1 MIDLRRLLLVLALG
15 SCAGCGSGETASSPA
30 PGVDASPDGQADGEV
45 DGEVD
50 AEAGV
55 PDAAS
60 EADAQEAA
68 AVTAI
73 QFLERN
79 RAVVVEAGSDHLA
92 FPDVTRLSD
101 GRILLVYRRGA
112 THVDTTGRIMK
123 VFGGADGVTWSSE
136 EVLYDEPDIDDR
148 DPSVTTLEDGTVVLN
163 YFQYLKLSAGV
174 TLHENFVGGSL
185 DDGATFSA
193 FEKVGPGPMAVDNPT
208 LQDGLWV
215 DDQGEP
221 IWVNASSS
229 AVVSHGGELLLPNYG
244 GMALNLGNL
253 ATHPRS
259 RISLFWAPGL
269 GSGWTETVVEP
280 DLATDT
286 WLMEPALIELP
297 NGRLLMQVRTAEGTS
312 PGSPGNLWQT
322 LSEDGGQSWSP
333 YEDLG
338 FIGHA
343 PELLRLHNGVL
354 VSAFREIND
363 AYTKE
368 WVSMMY
374 SLNDGETWS
383 DRIQVRDCGA
393 SECGYP
399 GLLEL
404 EGDVLLMVYYAPG
417 GESVDAVVFDF
428 VAE

>member
-1 MIDLRRLLLVLALG
+1 VIVGRRLVLVLALG
-15 SCAGCGSGETASSPA
+15 SFAGCGPGDTRSSPA
-30 PGVDASPDGQADGEV
+30 PEADASPEAGT
-45 DGEVD
+45 D
-50 AEAGV
+50 AEAGAA
-55 PDAAS
+55 DAA
-60 EADAQEAA
+60 DASPEVDVQDAN
-68 AVTAI
+68 VPISAI
-73 QFLERN
+73 QFQERT
-79 RAVVVEAGSDHLA
+79 RTVVVEAGSDHLA
-92 FPDVTRLSD
+92 FPDVARLSD

-112 THVDTTGRIMK
+112 THVDATGRIMK
-123 VFGGADGVTWSSE
+123 VFGSADGASWSQE
-136 EVLYDEPDIDDR
+136 EVLYDEPGIDDR

-174 TLHENFVGGSL
+174 TVHENFVGGSS
-185 DDGATFSA
+185 DDGATFSV

-208 LQDGLWV
+208 LQDELWV

-229 AVVSHGGELLLPNYG
+229 SVVWHGGGLVLPSYG

-253 ATHPRS
+253 AAHPRS
-259 RISLFWAPGL
+259 RLSLFRASAL
-269 GSGWTETVVEP
+269 GSDWTETTVEP
-280 DLATDT
+280 ERATDT
-286 WLMEPALIELP
+286 WLMEPAVIVLP
-297 NGRLLMQVRTAEGTS
+297 DDGLLMHVRTAAGTS

-322 LSEDGGQSWSP
+322 VSDDGGQSWSP

-343 PELLRLHNGVL
+343 PELLRLRNGLL

-374 SLNDGETWS
+374 SLDDGETWS
-383 DRIQVRDCGA
+383 DRIRVRDCGA

-404 EGDVLLMVYYAPG
+404 EGDALLMVYYAPG

-428 VAE
+428 VSE

>member
-1 MIDLRRLLLVLALG
+1 MTVPHRFLLVLGLASL
-15 SCAGCGSGETASSPA
+15 AGCSSENAASSPA
-30 PGVDASPDGQADGEV
+30 PGGDASPDGHADVETGA
-45 DGEVD
+45 DTG
-50 AEAGV
+50 A
-55 PDAAS
+55 PDAS
-60 EADAQEAA
+60 PEADAQEAA
-68 AVTAI
+68 TPVTAI
-73 QFLERN
+73 QFQERS
-79 RAVVVEAGSDHLA
+79 RVVVVEAGSDHLA

-101 GRILLVYRRGA
+101 GRLFLVYRRGA
-112 THVDTTGRIMK
+112 THVDATGRIMK
-123 VFGGADGVTWSSE
+123 VFGSADGASWSPE

-148 DPSVTTLEDGTVVLN
+148 DPSVTTIEDGTVVLN
-163 YFQYLKLSAGV
+163 YFQYRKLSAGV
-174 TLHENFVGGSL
+174 TLHENFVGGSS
-185 DDGATFSA
+185 DDGATFSV
-193 FEKVGPGPMAVDNPT
+193 FEKVGSGPMAVSNPT

-229 AVVSHGGELLLPNYG
+229 AVVWHAGGLMLPSYG

-259 RISLFWAPGL
+259 RLSLFRTSDL
-269 GSGWTETVVEP
+269 GSGWTETRIEP
-280 DLATDT
+280 DAAADT
-286 WLMEPALIELP
+286 WLMEPAVTVLP
-297 NGRLLMQVRTAEGTS
+297 NGRLLMQVRTAAGTS

-322 LSEDGGQSWSP
+322 VSDDGGQSWSP

-338 FIGHA
+338 FVGHA
-343 PELLRLHNGVL
+343 PELLQLRNGVL

-374 SLNDGETWS
+374 SLDEGKTWS
-383 DRIQVRDCGA
+383 ERIQVRDCGA

-399 GLLEL
+399 GLIEL
-404 EGDVLLMVYYAPG
+404 EGDALLMVYYAPG
-417 GESVDAVVFDF
+417 GESIDAVVFDF